1 MYNAA
6 VSETSFFGLIGNL
19 KEEVKL
25 LFKDEVRLAK
35 TEISEKASKMAKNAL
50 SLVIGGVIAY
60 TGFIVFLIGA
70 GALIAH
76 FLEQGGMARYLAVA
90 IGMAIV
96 AFLFIVAGAILL
108 MKALKSMKKQSLAP
122 EKTIDT
128 LQHTREIVPGAHPP
142 RPKVEK
148 PEDEPHQSST
158 EIKTQI
164 DVTQHVMKD
173 TVDELR
179 HRLTP
184 QYMKRVVVG
193 QVRHHP
199 LRVGAVGALSS
210 AVVGFLVMRKRRNHH
225 HAHTNGVM

>member
-19 KEEVKL
+19 REEIKL

-35 TEISEKASKMAKNAL
+35 TELSEKFAKTAKTAL
-50 SLVIGGVIAY
+50 SLVIGGIVAY
-60 TGFIVFLIGA
+60 TGFIVLLIGA

-76 FLEQGGMARYLAVA
+76 FLERGGMERYLAVA
-90 IGMAIV
+90 VGMGIV
-96 AFLFIVAGAILL
+96 AFIFIVTGVIFL
-108 MKALKSMKKQSLAP
+108 MKALGSLKKQSLTP
-122 EKTIDT
+122 DKTIDA
-128 LQHTREIVPGAHPP
+128 LQHTREIVPGAHPAP
-142 RPKVEK
+142 PKIEK
-148 PEDEPHQSST
+148 PKDEPHQSSG

-164 DVTQHVMKD
+164 DVTQNVMRD

-184 QYMKRVVVG
+184 RYMKRVVVG

-199 LRVGAVGALSS
+199 LRVGAIGAVSS
-210 AVVGFLVMRKRRNHH
+210 AVVGFLVMRKRRQHH
-225 HAHTNGVM
+225 SHANGVM

>member
-19 KEEVKL
+19 REEVKL

-35 TEISEKASKMAKNAL
+35 TEVSEKVSKLAKNAL

-76 FLEQGGMARYLAVA
+76 FLERGGMERYLAAAV
-90 IGMAIV
+90 GMAIV
-96 AFLFIVAGAILL
+96 AFIFIATGVILL
-108 MKALKSMKKQSLAP
+108 MKALKGMKKQTLAP

-142 RPKVEK
+142 KPKIEK
-148 PEDEPHQSST
+148 SKDEPAQSST

-164 DVTQHVMKD
+164 DVTQNVMKD
-173 TVDELR
+173 TVEELR

-184 QYMKRVVVG
+184 RYMKRVVVG

-199 LRVGAVGALSS
+199 LRVGAIGALSS

-225 HAHTNGVM
+225 AHTNGVI